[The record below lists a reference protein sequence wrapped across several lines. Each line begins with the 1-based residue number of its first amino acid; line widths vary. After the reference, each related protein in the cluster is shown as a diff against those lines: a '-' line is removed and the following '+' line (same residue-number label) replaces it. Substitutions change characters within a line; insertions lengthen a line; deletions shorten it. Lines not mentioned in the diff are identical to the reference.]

1 MAKCLV
7 LSFTWNNFTIMYCE
21 YEWQTLQYTPW
32 KFALKEWRGF
42 YWHHWMCSEC
52 ELFCILYYP
61 CVLAFLEIETEISY
75 LQDFNIFQLSHSHRI
90 IEIGQVILAN
100 LDQTLYFRN
109 NIERL
114 KVLFIC
120 LLCNIQYLWAQYDFS
135 TTVTISVD
143 ILHFIGYSVSTH
155 LHPTGSP
162 LPGQKYFL
170 NK

>member
-1 MAKCLV
+1 
-7 LSFTWNNFTIMYCE
+7 
-21 YEWQTLQYTPW
+21 
-32 KFALKEWRGF
+32 
-42 YWHHWMCSEC
+42 MCSEC

-114 KVLFIC
+114 KVLFIYMYVC
-120 LLCNIQYLWAQYDFS
+120 YVIYNIYEHNMISPPHSNNFS
-135 TTVTISVD
+135 
-143 ILHFIGYSVSTH
+143 GYSAFHWIFCV
-155 LHPTGSP
+155 HPSSSDWLSP
-162 LPGQKYFL
+162 SWSKVFFEQIKKQGQKKF
-170 NK
+170 N